1 MAAAIKVLKYLNR
14 KGYEHL
20 KSFLINEQFILE
32 KLKDDS
38 KSAEELGHIKLYDY
52 IEDGRLV
59 GKTGRKENNF

>member
-59 GKTGRKENNF
+59 GKTGREENNF